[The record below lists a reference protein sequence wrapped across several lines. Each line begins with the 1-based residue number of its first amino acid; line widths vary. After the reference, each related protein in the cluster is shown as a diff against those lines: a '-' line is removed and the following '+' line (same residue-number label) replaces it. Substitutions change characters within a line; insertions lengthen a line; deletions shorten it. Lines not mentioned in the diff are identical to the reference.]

1 MNVLSQAKLIRNL
14 VEPSSTPLR
23 TVAHRGRRSS
33 AIRVSTL
40 APVTGTHAS
49 INALKVL
56 ASSLLR
62 EIEYMEK
69 LSESENSDEVNLKDE
84 VCRFEAELIRSALR
98 RTGGRQRPAAR
109 LLGTKLTTLNT
120 KIRKYG
126 IRLDMEW

>member
-1 MNVLSQAKLIRNL
+1 MNVLSQSKLIRNL
-14 VEPSSTPLR
+14 VEPSTTPLR
-23 TVAHRGRRSS
+23 PVTRRERRSP
-33 AIRVSTL
+33 ATRVSTL
-40 APVTGTHAS
+40 APVTGTHVS

-62 EIEYMEK
+62 EIEYLEK
-69 LSESENSDEVNLKDE
+69 LSESENNDEVNLKDE

-126 IRLDMEW
+126 IQLDMEW